1 MFDAVG
7 IRRTLLCIVKYWCQP
22 GESLVIILLE
32 IFHGFESPKITLPLS
47 QHPHKVSLLL
57 RQIALAPLVYLVCL
71 SNHIRMYVARVRF
84 LPGK

>member
-1 MFDAVG
+1 MFDTVG
-7 IRRTLLCIVKYWCQP
+7 IRHTLLCVVKYWRRP
-22 GESLVIILLE
+22 GESLVIVLLE
-32 IFHGFESPKITLPLS
+32 IFHGFELPKIMLPLS

-71 SNHIRMYVARVRF
+71 SNHIWMHVARVCF